1 MKIESHFRSIDM
13 KTLICVGLLWSS
25 ALAAET
31 GIAWRRDYGAA
42 LVQAQ
47 RQRRLLVVHF
57 WLEGRPLVQ
66 TMNAETF
73 AHPEVVKLSN
83 EKFLNVKVNIDSRPE
98 LFEKTVGGR
107 GGLAACILD
116 AGGDVVSVLP
126 GYADAPAYLQFLM
139 KAEKGYVKLKA
150 ARAAAG
156 KSPRDVGALCRL
168 AETYE
173 ELGSPRR
180 AEQEFENVIRLGS
193 RGPAGDA
200 GRFVCL
206 GHERVARFC
215 ALRGRNLDARKHVAA
230 YRQADPDNRVG
241 RLDRI
246 LLTEALIFWI
256 ERRFSDS
263 TRALEEGMQRFPSSA
278 ERDRM
283 LLALG
288 VVLHESGNDP
298 KALEALGKLIKEY
311 PVSPILAQAREQIAH
326 IKNPPPDHQH

>member
-1 MKIESHFRSIDM
+1 M
-13 KTLICVGLLWSS
+13 KTLICASLLWGG
-25 ALAAET
+25 ALAAEA

-47 RQRRLLVVHF
+47 KHRRLLVVHF

-66 TMNAETF
+66 AMSAETF
-73 AHPEVVKLSN
+73 AHPEVVKVSN
-83 EKFLNVKVNIDSRPE
+83 EKFINVKVDINARPE

-107 GGLAACILD
+107 GGLATCVLD

-126 GYADAPAYLQFLM
+126 GYADAPAYLQFLT
-139 KAEKGYVKLKA
+139 KAEKGYEKLKA

-156 KSPRDVGALCRL
+156 RSPKDVGALCRL
-168 AETYE
+168 AQAYE
-173 ELGSPRR
+173 DLGSLRR
-180 AEQEFENVIRLGS
+180 AEEEFENVIRLGS
-193 RGPAGDA
+193 QRPAGDA
-200 GRFVCL
+200 VRFVCL
-206 GHERVARFC
+206 SHERVARLC
-215 ALRGRNLDARKHVAA
+215 ALRGKNLDARKHVAA
-230 YRQADPDNRVG
+230 YRQADPDNHLG

-246 LLTEALIFWI
+246 LITEALIFWI

-263 TRALEEGMQRFPSSA
+263 VRALEEGMRRFPSSA

-283 LLALG
+283 LLAMG

-298 KALEALGKLIKEY
+298 KALEALEKLLKEF
-311 PVSPILAQAREQIAH
+311 PVSPILSQAREQIAH